1 LVIIITKGSAVKT
14 ERTTD
19 PGLEMEPPNKQEDSR
34 VARQDPL
41 LHPFL
46 RAPNE
51 ESAKAELDGL
61 LRTEAVPII
70 QKIINQR
77 LGTGSIS
84 RNPESIDERDLDAQD
99 LRQQTLMAL
108 TAHLWQVYAFPEKN
122 RIGAFRGYVAGA
134 SFNTWRGA
142 VRDETPLWT
151 RLSFRLAYLCR
162 ESAGQTGLTK
172 WPDAKQG
179 SLVGFTAWRKKHLAP
194 VLNFALLEQSSLEE
208 LPSPTTAL
216 PEIAAWTLHQAR
228 GPLPW
233 NDFVTA
239 VAFVLQVKD
248 ERISLDRRNLETLLR
263 SHQPGPQ
270 TSGESLNRDRLRNL
284 WEQLQRLDRKERAV
298 LLFKAEDLL
307 DFELSR
313 VATLQDLSASLGIPL
328 TQILSLLPSLPL
340 DDHQIARLLGIQRQ
354 TVVNLR
360 SQARL
365 TLRRRLQT
373 KTANE

>member
-1 LVIIITKGSAVKT
+1 
-14 ERTTD
+14 
-19 PGLEMEPPNKQEDSR
+19 MEPPNKQEDSR
-34 VARQDPL
+34 VAKQDPL

-46 RAPNE
+46 RAPSE

-108 TAHLWQVYAFPEKN
+108 TAHLWQVYAVPEKN

-194 VLNFALLEQSSLEE
+194 VLHFALLEQSSLEE

-216 PEIAAWTLHQAR
+216 PEIAAWTLHQAG

-263 SHQPGPQ
+263 SQQPGPQ

-307 DFELSR
+307 DFELSQ

-373 KTANE
+373 QRTTNE